1 MKPPSLP
8 LALLLSMLGVGASA
22 QTIITNAADPA
33 VSGPSVA
40 VITFSTV
47 TLGNYPSLTV
57 SGVTFSGP
65 TGVTVENLYAG
76 QYNSTGNYLN
86 NNNGTNSL
94 LTITFGAPM
103 AAFGF
108 NYGASDDPW
117 TLKAYDAGNNLIAS
131 TTVAPIA
138 GSSNGEFIGIAS
150 PTANIAYATFKDD
163 GGIWFPDW
171 ILIDNLKRTEVPL
184 ATNSPPVISIAPG
197 VQGVVVIWA
206 TNVIGFHVQ
215 TATNLQPP
223 LVWQTV
229 TGGPTIING
238 TNQQHITNSPLDRAA
253 FFRLSNGSQ

>member
-1 MKPPSLP
+1 MKSILLP
-8 LALLLSMLGVGASA
+8 VAVMLAIFGKTASA

-33 VSGPSVA
+33 LTGPSVG

-47 TLGNYPSLTV
+47 TPGNYPSLTV

-94 LTITFGAPM
+94 LTLTFAAPM

-117 TLKAYDAGNNLIAS
+117 TLSAYDAGNNLIAS
-131 TTVAPIA
+131 TTVAPIG
-138 GSSNGEFIGIAS
+138 GSASGEFIGIAS
-150 PTANIAYATFKDD
+150 PTPNIAYATFKDD

-171 ILIDNLKRTEVPL
+171 ILIDNVKRTEVPL
-184 ATNSPPVISIAPG
+184 PTNSAPVIVIAPG
-197 VQGVVVIWA
+197 VLGVNLIWA
-206 TNVIGFHVQ
+206 TNVIGFQLQ
-215 TATNLQPP
+215 TATNLEPP
-223 LVWQTV
+223 VVWQTV
-229 TGGPTIING
+229 KGSPTVINSS
-238 TNQQHITNSPLDRAA
+238 NQQQVTSSYCAA
-253 FFRLSNGSQ
+253 FFRLANTNQ